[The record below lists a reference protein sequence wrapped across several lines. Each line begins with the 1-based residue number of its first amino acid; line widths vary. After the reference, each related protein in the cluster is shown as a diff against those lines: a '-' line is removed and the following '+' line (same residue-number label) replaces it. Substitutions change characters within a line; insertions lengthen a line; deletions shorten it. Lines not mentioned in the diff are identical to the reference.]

1 MKAENKV
8 VNVHS
13 KEAKLASQPL
23 EERGIKVFSLTVNR
37 RQELTDT
44 WISVF

>member
-8 VNVHS
+8 ANVHS
-13 KEAKLASQPL
+13 SEAKLASQPPG

-44 WISVF
+44 